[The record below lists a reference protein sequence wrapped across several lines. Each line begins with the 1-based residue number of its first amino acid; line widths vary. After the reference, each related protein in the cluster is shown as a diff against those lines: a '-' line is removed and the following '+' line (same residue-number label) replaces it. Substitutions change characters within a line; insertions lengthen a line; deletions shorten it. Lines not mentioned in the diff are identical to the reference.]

1 MQVGRATLIALIC
14 AAAAGPSAG
23 AFRGMSTVPGAIEVE
38 STFEAIGVR
47 WFIEGDDNL
56 NAAVEVSY
64 RASGTNDPWRQAQD
78 LMRVEPGSYN
88 GYGIDP
94 GNLLAGSIFGLHE
107 DTPYAVRMQL
117 HDPDGGTATDLR
129 IIRTRA
135 VPRDPPAPRI
145 RYVIPGEGGG
155 DGSAEDPYRGL
166 APADAAAEPG
176 DLFILRGGV
185 YTGGSVFAASGTET
199 NPIIWRGEDRESVF
213 LDGEGTVERIV
224 LIDSARYVHLEN
236 VTVRRPFQMAVSC
249 TMTVGIVVR
258 GCRIDVS
265 QPTGA
270 DDMAGIWLRGP
281 DQRDAVIEGNIIQGP
296 IRWEDGRLY
305 DAYGV
310 IVSGPGH
317 VVRYNEIFGWWDGVE
332 VGGDET
338 NITTLGCDVYRNEI
352 HRCTDDGIETD
363 GSRHNIRVLENR
375 VTNCLCGLSCQP
387 VFGGPAYFIRNVVYN
402 WQLKPL
408 KFHEWPTGMIVCNN
422 TFVGADPRGW
432 GDGEWRR
439 AVVRNN
445 IFIGGSHSG
454 PTGDPIALVTT
465 GIRADLDSNAWYQ
478 ALPERFANFNATFYP
493 TLEAFRTGTGME
505 MHGRLVDLGI
515 FVSATEPPL
524 GSHLG
529 QDGYPPAYEPGSQ
542 DLRLLPESAAVDAGE
557 FLANIT
563 DSFTGSA
570 PDMGA
575 YEYGSE
581 IPDYGPNGIGS
592 ASAQDPTPPRNGS
605 ISTRPNPASRGVPIR
620 IGVAVTSGTRI
631 RIVDAAGRLVRVLP
645 LLEAGA
651 SRGGS
656 VFWDGRD
663 RAGHPAAVGTYLC
676 VVDGAGPRATA
687 KITIVR

>member
-1 MQVGRATLIALIC
+1 MRIGCAALIALIC
-14 AAAAGPSAG
+14 LRTIGPAAGAV
-23 AFRGMSTVPGAIEVE
+23 RDNSTVPGAIEVE
-38 STFEAIGVR
+38 SSFEAIGVR
-47 WFIEGDDNL
+47 WFIEGDDNQ
-56 NAAVEVSY
+56 NGTVEVSY
-64 RASGTNDPWRQAQD
+64 RESGTSDPWRLAQD
-78 LMRVEPGSYN
+78 LLRVEPGSYN

-94 GNLLAGSIFGLHE
+94 GNLFAGSIFGLRE
-107 DTPYAVRMQL
+107 DAPYAVRMQL
-117 HDPDGGTATDLR
+117 HDPDGGAATDLR

-135 VPRDPPAPRI
+135 APRDPPAPRI
-145 RYVIPGEGGG
+145 RYVIPGHGGG
-155 DGSAEDPYRGL
+155 DGSPEDPYRGI
-166 APADAAAEPG
+166 ASADAAAEPG
-176 DLFILRGGV
+176 DLFLLRAGV
-185 YTGGSVFAASGTET
+185 YTGGTVFSASGAET
-199 NPIIWRGEDRESVF
+199 NPIVWRGEDRDSVI
-213 LDGEGTVERIV
+213 LDGEGSVGRV
-224 LIDSARYVHLEN
+224 VFIDASRYVHLEN

-281 DQRDAVIEGNIIQGP
+281 DQRDAVIEGNTIQGP

-310 IVSGPGH
+310 IVSGTGH
-317 VVRYNEIFGWWDGVE
+317 VVRYNEIFGWWDGIE
-332 VGGDET
+332 VGGDEL
-338 NITTLGCDVYRNEI
+338 NVTTLGCDVYRNEI

-363 GSRHNIRVLENR
+363 GSRHNIRILDNR
-375 VTNCLCGLSCQP
+375 ITNCLCGLSCQP

-402 WQLKPL
+402 WQLKAL
-408 KFHEWPTGMIVCNN
+408 KFHEWPTGMLVFNN

-465 GIRADLDSNAWYQ
+465 GVRADLDFNAWYQ

-493 TLEAFRTGTGME
+493 TLDAFRTGTGME
-505 MHGRLVDLGI
+505 LNGRLVDLGI

-542 DLRLLPESAAVDAGE
+542 DLRLLPESAAVDAGA
-557 FLANIT
+557 FLPNIT
-563 DSFTGSA
+563 DSFTGAA
-570 PDMGA
+570 PDVGA
-575 YEYGSE
+575 YEYGNE
-581 IPDYGPNGIGS
+581 IPVYGPNGIGS
-592 ASAQDPTPPRNGS
+592 AAAQDPAPLRSGT
-605 ISTRPNPASRGVPIR
+605 ISTRPNPASRGVA
-620 IGVAVTSGTRI
+620 IGIGFPYPPGARI
-631 RIVDAAGRLVRVLP
+631 RIVDASGRLVRVLA
-645 LLEAGA
+645 LQEAGA
-651 SRGGS
+651 RRGGT
-656 VFWDGRD
+656 VQWDGRD
-663 RAGHPAAVGTYLC
+663 HAGRPVAVGTYLC
-676 VVDGAGPRATA
+676 IVDRAGPPAEA